1 MKRDLTHNIKAKE
14 CNRKISDDIEEVIQN
29 KFGKR
34 HDIIWLSKNQILGE
48 NAFYVSISN
57 LQSHFKNVYFVL
69 YHFYFSII
77 SYYKLDT

>member
-34 HDIIWLSKNQILGE
+34 HDIIWPKKNQILGE
-48 NAFYVSISN
+48 NIY
-57 LQSHFKNVYFVL
+57 L
-69 YHFYFSII
+69 YRFSI
-77 SYYKLDT
+77 YNTM